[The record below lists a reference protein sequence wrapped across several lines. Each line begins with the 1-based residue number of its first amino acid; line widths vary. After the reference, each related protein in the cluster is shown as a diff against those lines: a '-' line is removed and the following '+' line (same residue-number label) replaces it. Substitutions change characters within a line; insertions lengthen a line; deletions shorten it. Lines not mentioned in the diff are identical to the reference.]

1 MFSSYM
7 WCADG
12 RWCSFKE
19 RSRILQHLVRYLPR
33 KEKYKSCKCL
43 YWISISLWKLLR
55 ERGEKW
61 KASIMQNSHVPNN
74 FYLTSSYFRFAGQ
87 PGQSC
92 YSPGPW
98 VDLDKVLSCG
108 VIMSLWVLML
118 VSASFW
124 QKLINIK
131 HHHNALSINTL
142 WVSSACS

>member
-33 KEKYKSCKCL
+33 KEKYSRANVFVLNFNFFMKV
-43 YWISISLWKLLR
+43 I
-55 ERGEKW
+55 EGGEKW

-87 PGQSC
+87 SGHPDLELTWTKCSRAEWSC
-92 YSPGPW
+92 
-98 VDLDKVLSCG
+98 LSEF
-108 VIMSLWVLML
+108 WVLML

-124 QKLINIK
+124 RKLINIK
-131 HHHNALSINTL
+131 HQHNALSINTL
-142 WVSSACS
+142 WVSSACCS

>member
-1 MFSSYM
+1 M

-19 RSRILQHLVRYLPR
+19 RSRILQHLVRYLPIG
-33 KEKYKSCKCL
+33 KKSTVVQMLELNFNFFKKV
-43 YWISISLWKLLR
+43 I

-74 FYLTSSYFRFAGQ
+74 FYLTSSYFRFAGHS
-87 PGQSC
+87 GKRW

-98 VDLDKVLSCG
+98 VDLDKVLSCR

-131 HHHNALSINTL
+131 HQHNALSITTL
-142 WVSSACS
+142 WVTSSACS